1 MHLRRD
7 YKENNNTLNSVNVAE
22 NESYWNYSDGQ
33 LGNICKESPFRM
45 LNLKK

>member
-1 MHLRRD
+1 MHLRQD

-45 LNLKK
+45 VNLKK